1 MAAVAEAPPL
11 PPVRGRS
18 PGGTAARRAARAPVA
33 RRRRRGGHGGG
44 GAARRAGAGGR
55 RRRGAEPGEA
65 GGAGGFAAAAAARL
79 PLRGGLVLG
88 LRPGRARRLLHRP
101 GAGDRPRRAPQP
113 PLQVPGGRGE
123 GAGRASPPQQTV
135 WGEEGGSGLWRAP
148 RGMRAPS
155 PVVADSLDCVEWSL
169 LTPLTKEV
177 EAQAEKLKG
186 RFQGDP
192 SFQYEYA
199 EVNAEDAE
207 RLLEDGKEP
216 VIKEE
221 DRLIAT
227 IDQIDRA
234 VGIIPRGAFVKTPLG
249 SVHENR
255 NFEGLSLTEAKKLSS
270 YFHFTEPVNLKNK
283 TLLEKANWDPS
294 TDFLDSLEHDIP
306 QGSWTVQPEK
316 GGAVVVLRSLLW
328 PGLTSYHVPM
338 TKQYGYVYF
347 GTGEKNLDLPFM
359 L

>member
-1 MAAVAEAPPL
+1 MEAEGL
-11 PPVRGRS
+11 
-18 PGGTAARRAARAPVA
+18 PGGLELAA
-33 RRRRRGGHGGG
+33 GGG
-44 GAARRAGAGGR
+44 GAGLSPEKRAALGAS
-55 RRRGAEPGEA
+55 
-65 GGAGGFAAAAAARL
+65 L
-79 PLRGGLVLG
+79 PLLKRDYRFEAVWFWGCVHGVRGTYYIAQGLG
-88 LRPGRARRLLHRP
+88 ADRA
-101 GAGDRPRRAPQP
+101 
-113 PLQVPGGRGE
+113 
-123 GAGRASPPQQTV
+123 
-135 WGEEGGSGLWRAP
+135 AP
-148 RGMRAPS
+148 RSRLY
-155 PVVADSLDCVEWSL
+155 SLDCVEWSL
-169 LTPLTKEV
+169 LTPVAKEV
-177 EAQAEKLKG
+177 GEQAERLKG

-199 EVNAEDAE
+199 EVSAEDAE
-207 RLLEDGKEP
+207 RLLEDGTEL

-234 VGIIPRGAFVKTPLG
+234 VGIVPRGAFVKTPLG

-270 YFHFTEPVNLKNK
+270 YFHFTEPSNLKNK

-306 QGSWTVQPEK
+306 PGSWTVQPEK

-328 PGLTSYHVPM
+328 PGLTFYHVPM